1 MNQVLG
7 RGEHQPWATKWPVS
21 TLGAM
26 LIAAVASDF

>member
-21 TLGAM
+21 NLAAM
-26 LIAAVASDF
+26 LIAAVASVF

>member
-26 LIAAVASDF
+26 LNAAVTSDS